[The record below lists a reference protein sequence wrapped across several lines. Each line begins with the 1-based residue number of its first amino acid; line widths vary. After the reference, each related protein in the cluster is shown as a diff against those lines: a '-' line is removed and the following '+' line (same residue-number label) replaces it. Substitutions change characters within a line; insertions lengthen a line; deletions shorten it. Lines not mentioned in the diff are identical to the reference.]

1 MPLTWSALQN
11 HVHKRGLN
19 KTTLSAER
27 ILEVKEA
34 FVSALRRGGA
44 TLAVSPADGHAHLQ
58 KYTWLERL
66 DAEGALLFVDRFAE
80 TAARWKTLLAD
91 YRPDAPGA
99 ASAAPASPAAPAA
112 PGAFLPV

>member
-1 MPLTWSALQN
+1 MSNNEFTAVS
-11 HVHKRGLN
+11 
-19 KTTLSAER
+19 
-27 ILEVKEA
+27 
-34 FVSALRRGGA
+34 VSAAAGMLQFVGAARQANFLYGGTGGA
-44 TLAVSPADGHAHLQ
+44 TLAVSPSDGHAHLQ

-66 DAEGALLFVDRFAE
+66 DAEGSLLFVDRFAE

-99 ASAAPASPAAPAA
+99 PSAAPAAATAPDA